1 MSETN
6 RAYLTK
12 EAIRQALLR
21 QIERKDISRVKVADL
36 VSDAHV
42 SKATFYRYYK
52 DTYDLLADCFTVYLE
67 VKDEIDKAT
76 SHGDLV
82 VQQRRLTL
90 LGTEKIRDYPRLFLM
105 CHKCSYDP
113 FAADFA
119 SRSILRSVDAAAHY
133 ISQQGITQDTCL
145 IGIGQLATLC
155 VDISTA
161 IHIRWV
167 TDGCNKEPLEIAELS
182 SACIERLV
190 TSMRIEKQS

>member
-90 LGTEKIRDYPRLFLM
+90 LGTEKIRDYPRLFSCAINAPM
-105 CHKCSYDP
+105 IPSP
-113 FAADFA
+113 Q
-119 SRSILRSVDAAAHY
+119 ILPRDRFCAPSMP
-133 ISQQGITQDTCL
+133 QLIT
-145 IGIGQLATLC
+145 
-155 VDISTA
+155 
-161 IHIRWV
+161 
-167 TDGCNKEPLEIAELS
+167 
-182 SACIERLV
+182 
-190 TSMRIEKQS
+190 